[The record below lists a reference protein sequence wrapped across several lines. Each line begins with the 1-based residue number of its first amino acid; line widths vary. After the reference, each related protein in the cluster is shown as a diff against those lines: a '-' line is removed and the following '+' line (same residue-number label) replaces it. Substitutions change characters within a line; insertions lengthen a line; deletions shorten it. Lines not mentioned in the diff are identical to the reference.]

1 MEEQEL
7 EQPQAKPPKGSSFK
21 SHPIVYSFK
30 QALMV
35 LRNKYALTIVVFLVW
50 LTFFDRYNLV
60 DMLQNT
66 SKIGD
71 MKDEMD
77 YYRTKITEDS
87 TRIQELTSNN
97 ENLEKYARE
106 QYLMKHAD
114 EEIFIVK

>member
-1 MEEQEL
+1 MEEQE
-7 EQPQAKPPKGSSFK
+7 QQQAKPSKGSSLK
-21 SHPIVYSFK
+21 GHPIVRSFR
-30 QALMV
+30 QALVV

-60 DMLQNT
+60 DMLENT

-77 YYRTKITEDS
+77 YYRTRITEDS

-97 ENLEKYARE
+97 ANLEKYARE
-106 QYLMKHAD
+106 QYLMKQAD